1 MNKTDRQLAILLE
14 LQHKKTVK
22 AEQLAQQ
29 FEISIRTIYRDIQA
43 LCEAGVP
50 IIGAPGQGYML
61 MDGYFLPPV
70 GFTAQEAVALLVGM
84 DFISQSLEKDYSAAA
99 RSAKRKVQAVLPEVI
114 QAEAKLI
121 SDTMKLIKHQ
131 PDQAEKQALE
141 QIRAAIIH
149 HNKIS
154 FHYMK
159 SIAEDDGNR
168 ITHRTAAPYGLTL
181 FNGNWVVVAHCDLRR
196 GIRHFRLSRMS
207 EFLVLDETFDFPK
220 GFNLQQYTPQDD
232 RNIEVIL
239 TADPNIID
247 KMKEQ
252 SHFYLDKVE
261 HHAQGLLVYFKV
273 RQVEELVPQILS
285 WGSQVEVVQPLDFRQ
300 KIKDEALKMLK
311 RY

>member
-14 LQHKKTVK
+14 LQHQKVVK

-50 IIGAPGQGYML
+50 IIGAPGQGYLL

-84 DFISQSLEKDYSAAA
+84 DFIQQSLEKDYSTAAM
-99 RSAKRKVQAVLPEVI
+99 SAKRKVQAVLPEAI
-114 QAEAKLI
+114 QAEARLI

-131 PDQAEKQALE
+131 PDQAEKEALE
-141 QIRAAIIH
+141 QIRASIIH
-149 HNKIS
+149 RNKIG

-159 SIAEDDGNR
+159 SIAENDGNR
-168 ITHRTAAPYGLTL
+168 ATERTADPYGLTL
-181 FNGNWVVVAHCDLRR
+181 FNGNWVVVAYCDLRKS
-196 GIRHFRLSRMS
+196 IRHFRLSRMTK
-207 EFLVLDETFDFPK
+207 LHILGETFAYPK
-220 GFNLQQYTPQDD
+220 GFNLQQYTPQAD
-232 RNIEVIL
+232 RDIEIVL
-239 TADPNIID
+239 QADPNIID
-247 KMKEQ
+247 KIKEQ

-261 HHAQGLLVYFKV
+261 HQAQHLLVYFKV
-273 RQVEELVPQILS
+273 RQVEELLPHVLG
-285 WGSQVEVVQPLDFRQ
+285 WGSKVEVIQPLDFRK
-300 KIKDEALKMLK
+300 KIKEEILKMLK

>member
-14 LQHKKTVK
+14 LQHQKVVK

-50 IIGAPGQGYML
+50 IIGAPGQGYLL
-61 MDGYFLPPV
+61 MDGYFLPPI

-84 DFISQSLEKDYSAAA
+84 DFISQSLEKDYSTAA

-131 PDQAEKQALE
+131 PDQADKEALE

-149 HNKIS
+149 RNKIS

-159 SIAEDDGNR
+159 SIAEADGNR
-168 ITHRTAAPYGLTL
+168 ASERTADPYGLTL
-181 FNGNWVVVAHCDLRR
+181 FNGNWVVVAYCDLRKS
-196 GIRHFRLSRMS
+196 IRHFRLSRMTK
-207 EFLVLDETFDFPK
+207 LRILDETFAYPK
-220 GFNLQQYTPQDD
+220 GFNLQQYTPQAD
-232 RNIEVIL
+232 RNVEVIL
-239 TADPNIID
+239 KAEPNIID
-247 KMKEQ
+247 KIKEQ

-261 HHAQGLLVYFKV
+261 HQAQDLLVYFKV
-273 RQVEELVPQILS
+273 RQVEELLPHVLG
-285 WGSQVEVVQPLDFRQ
+285 WGSQVEVVLPVDFRQ
-300 KIKDEALKMLK
+300 KIKEETLKMLK

>member
-14 LQHKKTVK
+14 LQHQRVVK

-50 IIGAPGQGYML
+50 IIGAPGQGYLL

-70 GFTAQEAVALLVGM
+70 GFTAGEAVALLVGM

-99 RSAKRKVQAVLPEVI
+99 ISAKRKIQAVLPEQI
-114 QAEAKLI
+114 QAEARLI

-131 PDQAEKQALE
+131 PDHAEKEALE
-141 QIRAAIIH
+141 QIRSAILY

-168 ITHRTAAPYGLTL
+168 ATQRTAAPYGLTL
-181 FNGNWVVVAHCDLRR
+181 FNGNWVVVAYCDLRES
-196 GIRHFRLSRMS
+196 IRHFRLSRMT
-207 EFLVLDETFDFPK
+207 ELIILDETFVYPK
-220 GFNLQQYTPQDD
+220 GFNLQQYTPQAD
-232 RNIEVIL
+232 RNIEIVL
-239 TADPNIID
+239 RVDPNIID
-247 KMKEQ
+247 KIKEQ

-261 HHAQGLLVYFKV
+261 HQAQDLLVYFKV
-273 RQVEELVPQILS
+273 RQVEELLPHVLG
-285 WGSQVEVVQPLDFRQ
+285 WGSQVKVVQPLDFKQ
-300 KIKDEALKMLK
+300 KIKEEVLKMLK